1 MPTGYVLHQRPGRF
15 DHYRRSARLAAGL
28 EDDTN
33 IITITDKLIGKTID
47 SSVTEIVTDIDN
59 AGHWRTVQSK
69 ALVNNLTSLVLPSV
83 YLSAKDN
90 QRAAELDTIINDY
103 VTAESAKFIVGA
115 RPLEEL
121 DTYFEELKALGI
133 EEYIEIYRTAW
144 AGYVES
150 IQ

>member
-1 MPTGYVLHQRPGRF
+1 M
-15 DHYRRSARLAAGL
+15 
-28 EDDTN
+28 
-33 IITITDKLIGKTID
+33 
-47 SSVTEIVTDIDN
+47 
-59 AGHWRTVQSK
+59 QSK

-133 EEYIEIYRTAW
+133 EEYIEIYRNAW